1 MNTLFLWIDF
11 DQVNENHFVSRSL
24 TKAEDIKTHSSIPQS
39 NIFWG
44 ISEATLIF
52 GMHDPFHKPFQLV
65 PCLHLDLFQGLN
77 FMNLLHCKGPQ
88 SSKFACLNMHHRM
101 LLFYVDIF
109 MNYLVPLKTCF
120 SRGWTLST
128 RNEAN
133 DKGRV
138 GEATERSQASLR
150 SRNRQEQ
157 VWPAS
162 ITCKIHILMKAF
174 ARFK

>member
-1 MNTLFLWIDF
+1 MWNTDAPGGNKVKIWHLDIDLDLDLWSI
-11 DQVNENHFVSRSL
+11 SRS
-24 TKAEDIKTHSSIPQS
+24 
-39 NIFWG
+39 
-44 ISEATLIF
+44 
-52 GMHDPFHKPFQLV
+52 
-65 PCLHLDLFQGLN
+65 N

-101 LLFYVDIF
+101 LLLYVDVF

-128 RNEAN
+128 CNEAN

-138 GEATERSQASLR
+138 GEATERSQASLW

-162 ITCKIHILMKAF
+162 ITCKIHVLMKAF